1 MWLSDKSSGIIGQ
14 QIIYLLA
21 MSEALQWGLRQFI
34 NADSVMNSAIR
45 AMNYEKIPSEDAL
58 TKEKDLFLVSK
69 KKTVGKIFPSL

>member
-45 AMNYEKIPSEDAL
+45 AMNYGKIPSEDTL
-58 TKEKDLFLVSK
+58 IKEKDSLLVSN
-69 KKTVGKIFPSL
+69 KKTV